1 MWKQEYGRNYDE
13 EEESQRR
20 SVFDENMLRA
30 AELQRLNPEAEFG
43 STKFSDW
50 TEDEWSAWLNSNS
63 NPLNSTIPE
72 FDLGQLPAQVEDS
85 KDWTD
90 VATTPVKDQGM
101 CGSCWAFS
109 ATEQIESD
117 LLLQHGVREIL
128 APQQLVNCR
137 KNGLPFRFG
146 CTGGNT
152 DKAYKVIESMGGMD
166 READYKYHGWFTLQT
181 CKYKADK
188 AAAKVTSW
196 EYVGKGDE
204 AAIKQYVGSTG
215 PLSVCVAAGTWHSYK
230 SGILTSCDN
239 NVDHCVQLVGYGK
252 EGSTEYWKVRN
263 SWNTNFGEAGY
274 IRIKMGSNLCKINS
288 GPTKVTAEPL
298 GGVAV

>member
-1 MWKQEYGRNYDE
+1 
-13 EEESQRR
+13 
-20 SVFDENMLRA
+20 VFDENMLRA
-30 AELQRLNPEAEFG
+30 AELQQLNPKAQFG

-50 TEDEWSAWLNSNS
+50 TEDEWSAFLTSDS
-63 NPLNSTIPE
+63 KPLNSSFPE

-90 VATTPVKDQGM
+90 VATTPVKDQGS

-117 LLLQHGVREIL
+117 LMLQHGVREIL

-137 KNGLPFRFG
+137 KNGGSYRFG

-152 DKAYKVIESMGGMD
+152 DKAYEVIESMGGMD
-166 READYKYHGWFTLQT
+166 REVDYPYKGVVTLGK

-204 AAIKQYVGSTG
+204 SAMKQYVGSTG

-239 NVDHCVQLVGYGK
+239 NVDHCVQLVGYG
-252 EGSTEYWKVRN
+252 EEDSTPYWKVRN
-263 SWNTNFGEAGY
+263 SWNTNFGEAGH
-274 IRIKMGSNLCKINS
+274 IRIEIGSNLCQINS
-288 GPTKVTAEPL
+288 GPTRVTAEPL
-298 GGVAV
+298 GQVTV